1 MYCINYGE
9 RHDLIDDFINGTNV
23 CRLCGWVQENQLISQ
38 EVEYRVFEDQNKS
51 LVHYEL
57 FSESSN
63 GSSFLFFKDFSEKLN
78 LKKDVVDLSLSFYKT
93 IMEKQNKKSLSNFT
107 NIAIIYHAS
116 KILQYK
122 SIDMCR
128 FLKLYNLY
136 YSNTKT
142 LKHFNKIT
150 FKLETILHAD
160 TVLNK
165 DDIDEKYCQQDENYN
180 EELKLRN
187 IFGSFFDDFKEKFSN
202 FRVQKEDYF
211 KIIKV
216 LVSIKS
222 DTNLFRKNIKIL
234 FLICFLNNENI
245 AKCIRNEKQINEKI
259 ICKLLNIS
267 VSSISKI
274 NTYYKKNYM

>member
-51 LVHYEL
+51 LIHYDF

-63 GSSFLFFKDFSEKLN
+63 GSSFLFFKEFSEKLN
-78 LKKDVVDLSLSFYKT
+78 LKKDVVDLSLSIYKT
-93 IMEKQNKKSLSNFT
+93 IKEKHNTKSLSNFT
-107 NIAIIYHAS
+107 KTAIIYHAS

-122 SIDMCR
+122 SVEMCR

-136 YSNTKT
+136 YSNKKT

-150 FKLETILHAD
+150 LKIETILCAD
-160 TVLNK
+160 NVLDGEGK
-165 DDIDEKYCQQDENYN
+165 GEKYCQKDENYN

-187 IFGSFFDDFKEKFSN
+187 IFGSFFDDFREKFSN
-202 FRVQKEDYF
+202 CRLEKEDYF
-211 KIIKV
+211 KVIKD

-234 FLICFLNNENI
+234 FLVCFLNNSKI
-245 AKCIRNEKQINEKI
+245 IKYITEKKISEKM

-267 VSSISKI
+267 SSSIFKI
-274 NTYYKKNYM
+274 NEYYKKNYI